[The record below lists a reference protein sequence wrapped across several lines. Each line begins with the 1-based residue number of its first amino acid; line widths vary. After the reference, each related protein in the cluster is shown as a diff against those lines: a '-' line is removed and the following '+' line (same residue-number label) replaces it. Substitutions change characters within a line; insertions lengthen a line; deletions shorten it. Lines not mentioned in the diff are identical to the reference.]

1 MISNYAY
8 RVLLDPSSK
17 PTLLL
22 FSALSNPQF
31 RTIKL
36 RSRKPSCPACG
47 QEGHKISSINEIDY
61 IQFCGGAKPDWER
74 LGMVE
79 SDGSEERIRVK
90 VCLPHPTTCVS
101 LT

>member
-1 MISNYAY
+1 MH

-36 RSRKPSCPACG
+36 RSKKLSCPACG
-47 QEGHKISSINEIDY
+47 QEGQKISSINEIDY
-61 IQFCGGAKPDWER
+61 VQFCGGEKPDWEK
-74 LGMVE
+74 LGMAE
-79 SDGSEERIRVK
+79 GDGGEERIRVN
-90 VCLPHPTTCVS
+90 VCLPHHMGFAY
-101 LT
+101 LTQLNF

>member
-1 MISNYAY
+1 MH

-36 RSRKPSCPACG
+36 RSKKLSCPACG
-47 QEGHKISSINEIDY
+47 QEGQKISSINEIDY
-61 IQFCGGAKPDWER
+61 VQFCGGEKPDWEK
-74 LGMVE
+74 LGMAE
-79 SDGSEERIRVK
+79 GDGGEERIRVN
-90 VCLPHPTTCVS
+90 VCLPHPTTWVS